1 MNEGTK
7 WFQYSMVTVGAPAAS
22 LERTTKLAAAAPAY
36 RRRSRLVTTR
46 TPSPPGS
53 QSCRWTALGGHGH
66 GRMKLLV
73 RAERP
78 AHQEAPRW
86 WAAPLS
92 DHGGRR
98 QGDPRRLE
106 GLPDPLQVLS
116 PHGRHGMPR
125 PAPRPPLQ
133 PQGRLHPRRQVR
145 PLQRVPDPQ
154 QPVVELQ
161 RPPVVAPLHRPEQ
174 LHAHGRYRRQ
184 NRRNRPVRPQHEGR
198 VQQIVHRR
206 QNRRVPLRHVPQV
219 RQLVQIPPPP
229 AAQSPP
235 AGSRPRSSPT
245 APRCTQSPAPPP
257 PPPEPGST
265 PPPPPAPGETGSAAA
280 SPAARPPPP
289 PAPPAPAP
297 APPASCPA
305 PPPQSP
311 VPAPAPAP
319 PPPAPPGA
327 PPPPAAPPLRP
338 CSPLPPPPS
347 PPRSAGTP
355 PPPAAPPHPRPPPR
369 QTASPSAE

>member
-198 VQQIVHRR
+198 VQQ
-206 QNRRVPLRHVPQV
+206 V
-219 RQLVQIPPPP
+219 RQLVQIPPALLHPHHP
-229 AAQSPP
+229 
-235 AGSRPRSSPT
+235 GSSITRRRVPTSIVAHGTTLYTITGTPTPSPT
-245 APRCTQSPAPPP
+245 ARQYSTTPSR
-257 PPPEPGST
+257 PG
-265 PPPPPAPGETGSAAA
+265 GN
-280 SPAARPPPP
+280 R
-289 PAPPAPAP
+289 
-297 APPASCPA
+297 
-305 PPPQSP
+305 
-311 VPAPAPAP
+311 
-319 PPPAPPGA
+319 
-327 PPPPAAPPLRP
+327 
-338 CSPLPPPPS
+338 
-347 PPRSAGTP
+347 
-355 PPPAAPPHPRPPPR
+355 
-369 QTASPSAE
+369 